1 LHILIANVMNI
12 TEEILC

>member
-12 TEEILC
+12 NEEILC